1 MAGAPPADDRH
12 SHNPVVRYFG
22 SSGRAS
28 SPEPRTTTPAGSPPT
43 PWPGRR
49 SATLLLVMLVG
60 NDRRIMGAHVN
71 SVPLN
76 VLGWAATG
84 LMTLAALALL
94 GASVL

>member
-1 MAGAPPADDRH
+1 
-12 SHNPVVRYFG
+12 
-22 SSGRAS
+22 
-28 SPEPRTTTPAGSPPT
+28 
-43 PWPGRR
+43 
-49 SATLLLVMLVG
+49 MLVG